1 MVLLSQLCM
10 ITYEFQFPIGSQQV
24 PFLSQEL
31 TKENVLK
38 HLRCFQVDSS
48 ASQMPMGH
56 LVHLV
61 ALVADSKG

>member
-1 MVLLSQLCM
+1 M

-48 ASQMPMGH
+48 ASRMPMG
-56 LVHLV
+56 HLV